1 VHPEDT
7 VSDDHPD
14 WYQPAQIDR
23 AAPRDPRSSLAWPEP
38 PPPPPPVDTPIGP
51 AKPLDG
57 DTIPLPPPLQ
67 SVGPAAAMLR
77 PQLGDP
83 SDSQPLAAITGINSP
98 TPNTLAHDGASV
110 AVAEA
115 PQVRVAPGGLGWN
128 IRAPQTAPSHPW
140 EAPGPGGLT
149 PAFAGAGAPM
159 PWDEPPSPARTT
171 RAVFGLAFALR
182 ILLFLAIPTIG
193 FLAWGWHSWF
203 SDLFHTSHTIS
214 QPAKI
219 GTLTPINDPALVAIA
234 QNIASELDK
243 NGASQAIVAYY
254 GANGQ
259 PQLVLVMAKGSH
271 DSQQPLDEFKTYA
284 AGMSVS
290 GFKVDTSTA
299 TDTQSNGTDF
309 LCGPVSSPVGATLST
324 CMWDDHDVIGAVLDI
339 TGQPVGKTYT
349 QAVAARAAGER

>member
-1 VHPEDT
+1 
-7 VSDDHPD
+7 
-14 WYQPAQIDR
+14 
-23 AAPRDPRSSLAWPEP
+23 
-38 PPPPPPVDTPIGP
+38 
-51 AKPLDG
+51 
-57 DTIPLPPPLQ
+57 
-67 SVGPAAAMLR
+67 
-77 PQLGDP
+77 
-83 SDSQPLAAITGINSP
+83 
-98 TPNTLAHDGASV
+98 
-110 AVAEA
+110 
-115 PQVRVAPGGLGWN
+115 
-128 IRAPQTAPSHPW
+128 
-140 EAPGPGGLT
+140 
-149 PAFAGAGAPM
+149 M

-271 DSQQPLDEFKTYA
+271 NSQQPLDEFKRYA